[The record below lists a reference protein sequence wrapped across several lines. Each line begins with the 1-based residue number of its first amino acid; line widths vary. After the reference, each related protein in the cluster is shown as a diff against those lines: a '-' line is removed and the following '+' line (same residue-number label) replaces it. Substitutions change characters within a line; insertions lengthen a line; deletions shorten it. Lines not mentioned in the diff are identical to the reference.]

1 MSLEEEVIE
10 VDPEVAE
17 YCEELCYDIQK
28 EHEGLC
34 DGDDCIDDECYANC
48 VKSFYEGGGT

>member
-34 DGDDCIDDECYANC
+34 DGDDCIDDECYSRC
-48 VKSFYEGGGT
+48 VKSFYGGGK